1 MTGNSLTWINTFCY
15 GRFSVVETIHF
26 SRITQKISHFMTITL
41 LSCGTFHSRT
51 NKRAW
56 NRRSFHPECLIK
68 CVCYHLMV
76 VYLILQQL
84 HKKQNLYT
92 PLGRFFHLTNWEL
105 SNLILLGEFI
115 IPLILNVNTLY
126 WVWGAGLDQ
135 SIVREREWEGGR
147 WSRRGWH
154 SGFCHRVYFLST
166 GLLLPVVLPWC
177 CIQKRTSYTSPGSH
191 K

>member
-1 MTGNSLTWINTFCY
+1 
-15 GRFSVVETIHF
+15 
-26 SRITQKISHFMTITL
+26 
-41 LSCGTFHSRT
+41 
-51 NKRAW
+51 
-56 NRRSFHPECLIK
+56 
-68 CVCYHLMV
+68 MV

-135 SIVREREWEGGR
+135 SIVRERE
-147 WSRRGWH
+147 
-154 SGFCHRVYFLST
+154 
-166 GLLLPVVLPWC
+166 
-177 CIQKRTSYTSPGSH
+177 
-191 K
+191 